1 MKTLDMTKGDP
12 LKLAF
17 AFIVPVFTGLL
28 FQQIYNFADTMMVG
42 AGLGDKAVAAVGS
55 TAPLYSVLINFANG
69 LNNGYSIIIAR
80 IFGENDKKHLR
91 KAVATMLSLNLL
103 ISVSL
108 TLIFLP
114 LLPYLLRWLD
124 TPEGIYK
131 QEYSY
136 IFVILS
142 GLAAT
147 ICYNMSAGFMQ
158 AVGNS
163 KTPLIFLGIACISNI
178 VLDWL
183 FIFIF
188 KFGIAGAAVATVI
201 SQILSAVLSF
211 VFIVKTY
218 KDLLPRWEDFK
229 FNRILFNEM
238 FTTGLSMGLMMSAY
252 SLGSIILQKGINKL
266 GLSVIT
272 AQTASRR
279 ILEMFMMPIAALSV
293 AASTFVSQNYGARK
307 YDRIKGFIKLL
318 MVLSLVWGILA
329 VVLIFLVGKSM
340 LAMIITSG
348 NAETMDK
355 ALLNLRFC
363 VLFFFPLGVLCTFRA
378 CMQAMEYKIAP
389 LLSGVIELVFK
400 IFFAAFFIPAIGY
413 MGAVMAEPIIWIICT
428 VYLFAAYYITKK
440 RI

>member
-12 LKLAF
+12 LKLAL

-131 QEYSY
+131 QAYSY

-201 SQILSAVLSF
+201 SQIL
-211 VFIVKTY
+211 
-218 KDLLPRWEDFK
+218 
-229 FNRILFNEM
+229 
-238 FTTGLSMGLMMSAY
+238 
-252 SLGSIILQKGINKL
+252 
-266 GLSVIT
+266 
-272 AQTASRR
+272 
-279 ILEMFMMPIAALSV
+279 
-293 AASTFVSQNYGARK
+293 
-307 YDRIKGFIKLL
+307 
-318 MVLSLVWGILA
+318 
-329 VVLIFLVGKSM
+329 
-340 LAMIITSG
+340 
-348 NAETMDK
+348 
-355 ALLNLRFC
+355 
-363 VLFFFPLGVLCTFRA
+363 
-378 CMQAMEYKIAP
+378 
-389 LLSGVIELVFK
+389 
-400 IFFAAFFIPAIGY
+400 
-413 MGAVMAEPIIWIICT
+413 
-428 VYLFAAYYITKK
+428 
-440 RI
+440 